1 MPTGYCTV
9 EDVRRV
15 LQETGFSG
23 AAAEDDNRAVVDA
36 IASQAEWLRSKT
48 GRHWYEPNGLDEDTQ
63 DLVPT
68 APKTVDGEEQDIP
81 SAPHAGPGQMQ
92 VAASKQTRYPL
103 ENNAPFTRVRL
114 GKHYADGITAL
125 EVQDAS
131 GSFTDWVADVSY
143 EEGTDYRL
151 YVEPGSTSSPSYVDL
166 RTRLLPRLNNY
177 DNAVR
182 VSYDYGLEG
191 LSRTVRRA
199 TAMKAG
205 AQLLAPDDDSA
216 LGIPENANLVAA
228 ETKVQ
233 ALERQAN
240 ELLEAYR

>member
-9 EDVRRV
+9 PDVRRV

-23 AAAEDDNRAVVDA
+23 AAAEDNNRAVVDA
-36 IASQAEWLRSKT
+36 ITSQAEWLRSKT
-48 GRHWYEPNGLDEDTQ
+48 DRHWYEPNGLSEDDQ

-68 APKTVDGEEQDIP
+68 AAKSRGGEEQDIP
-81 SAPHAGPGQMQ
+81 STPHPQHSTLLQADRG
-92 VAASKQTRYPL
+92 RYPL
-103 ENNAPFTRVRL
+103 KMNGPYTRIGLDKHAVSSLTTVKVR
-114 GKHYADGITAL
+114 DS
-125 EVQDAS
+125 S
-131 GSFTDWVADVSY
+131 GEYTDWVADSSKT
-143 EEGTDYRL
+143 EGEDYTL
-151 YVEPGSTSSPSYVDL
+151 YVEPGSTSSPSYLDL
-166 RTRLLPRLNNY
+166 HVGSLPAMNHY

-182 VSYDYGLEG
+182 VSYDYGLDG

-216 LGIPENANLVAA
+216 LGIPDNANLVAA

-233 ALERQAN
+233 ALERQAE
-240 ELLEAYR
+240 ELLEETYQ